1 MSDDKQDNVKAAIK
15 AYLDERAKNDNL
27 FALNYAKENKSID
40 ECVRYILGE
49 AHKRGNAV
57 YVSDEEVFGWAVHYY
72 DEDDIKINRLPR
84 NVKASVKLS
93 DEDKKKAYEQAV
105 KEYRQLCVDRM
116 RAADEEKA
124 KRLAERRKAEREKC
138 QTLQP
143 SLFDF

>member
-1 MSDDKQDNVKAAIK
+1 MSDDKQDNVKAVIK

-27 FALNYAKENKSID
+27 FAQNYAKENKSID

-49 AHKRGNAV
+49 AYKRGNAV

>member
-27 FALNYAKENKSID
+27 FAQNYAKENKSID

-72 DEDDIKINRLPR
+72 DEDDIKISRLPR

-93 DEDKKKAYEQAV
+93 DEDKEKAYEQAV
-105 KEYRQLCVDRM
+105 KEYRQLCIDRM

>member
-27 FALNYAKENKSID
+27 FAQNYAKENKSID

-72 DEDDIKINRLPR
+72 DEDDIKISRLPR